1 LSAAAPLTLEVQDV
15 RHSADSC
22 RWYSP
27 ECIVE
32 PARELLGGFD
42 LDPASDEVANYAI
55 RAARIFTIDDDGLV
69 QPWSGRVF
77 HNPPTPPRLFWEKL
91 CREHAAGN
99 VPSAVYTAYSFE
111 QLQQSQGWAAE
122 TGLPH
127 MLDFAVCIPRG
138 RIRFRRTAADAIDA
152 WHRAADRAEHRA
164 RSRGETWQPTRA
176 SRRELDALMQLA
188 PTQLVPGDIPT
199 HASAIVGLGVDRAA
213 FAKAYG
219 SLGWC
224 SP

>member
-1 LSAAAPLTLEVQDV
+1 MGDAVFKLEPVDV

-22 RWYSP
+22 RWFSP

-32 PARELLGGFD
+32 PGRELLGGFD
-42 LDPASDEVANYAI
+42 LDPASDAAANVAI
-55 RAARIFTIDDDGLV
+55 RASRIFTIDDDGLA
-69 QPWSGRVF
+69 QTWRGRVI
-77 HNPPTPPRLFWEKL
+77 HNPPTPPRQWWEKL

-99 VPSAVYTAYSFE
+99 VPSAVYIAYSFE
-111 QLQQSQGWAAE
+111 QLQQSQGWGAE
-122 TGLPH
+122 SGLPH

-152 WHRAADRAEHRA
+152 WHRSAERAEYRA
-164 RSRGETWQPTRA
+164 KSKGDPWQPTRA
-176 SRRELDALMQLA
+176 QRRELDALKVLS
-188 PTQLVPGDIPT
+188 PDQLVPGDMPT